1 MTRVDAAADFVIRS
15 GGDNGDGARGGVGSG
30 ARGSGGVVHP
40 ANKPGEIGVKPKRP

>member
-15 GGDNGDGARGGVGSG
+15 GGDNGDGDGVGSG
-30 ARGSGGVVHP
+30 ARGSGGVVLP